1 MILCMYTADHLS
13 MYDFDLY
20 ILYILNYY
28 IMKIICTYDKNIFLI
43 LYIHTKL
50 KKPIEKQ
57 IIFNLKSTT
66 FINKI

>member
-1 MILCMYTADHLS
+1 
-13 MYDFDLY
+13 
-20 ILYILNYY
+20 
-28 IMKIICTYDKNIFLI
+28 MKIVCTYDKNIFLI

-57 IIFNLKSTT
+57 IIFNLKSMI